1 MEWLEDGTFS
11 VTSIGGGGRGG
22 DHFIEI
28 GDMGEMEG
36 FI

>member
-1 MEWLEDGTFS
+1 MEWLEDGNFS
-11 VTSIGGGGRGG
+11 VTSIGGGGGG